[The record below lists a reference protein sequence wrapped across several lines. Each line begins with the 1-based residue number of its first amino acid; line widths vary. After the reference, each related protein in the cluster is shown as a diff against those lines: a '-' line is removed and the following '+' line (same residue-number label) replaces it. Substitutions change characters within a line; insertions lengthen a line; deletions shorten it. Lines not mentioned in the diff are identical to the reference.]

1 MPNKFAVNSL
11 ETFLVAHFKLYT
23 KSKNKIWNRLFY
35 LYFRSIKQENM
46 KNKALL
52 VGINKYPDPR
62 NELRGCVNDILDMEH
77 FIADAN
83 KVYPKQNI
91 KKLTNKDATKKG
103 ILSQLKWLIE
113 GAEAGDQLLFHY
125 SGHGAQAPTKFTSL
139 EKDGLD
145 EIICPYDFDGT
156 NNTSLRDKEF
166 AQLFAA
172 IPKGV
177 HFVWISDSCHAED
190 LSRDPFIADEVNKL
204 ENTHYKQFRFF
215 TGLAHFEN
223 SEDEAYDQAN
233 ITIGKIAPII
243 SPLNGALLSAC
254 QSHELSADAYINNRF
269 NGAFTHYLIENLNK
283 YSETKNMKDVIAL
296 VNKDLAKNGYD
307 QNPQSEGLLE
317 NNFFF
322 L

>member
-1 MPNKFAVNSL
+1 
-11 ETFLVAHFKLYT
+11 
-23 KSKNKIWNRLFY
+23 
-35 LYFRSIKQENM
+35 M

-77 FIADAN
+77 FITDAN

-91 KKLTNKDATKKG
+91 KKLTNKEATKKG
-103 ILSQLKWLIE
+103 ILAQLKWLIE

-125 SGHGAQAPTKFTSL
+125 SGHGAQAPTLFTSL

-156 NNTSLRDKEF
+156 NKTSIRDKEF
-166 AQLFAA
+166 AQLFAG

-190 LSRDPFIADEVNKL
+190 LSRDPIITDEANKV
-204 ENTHYKQFRFF
+204 EDKSYKHYRYF
-215 TGLAHFEN
+215 TGLAHFEK
-223 SEDEAYDQAN
+223 SEDELNDQAD

-243 SPLNGALLSAC
+243 SPLNGALLSGC
-254 QSHELSADAYINNRF
+254 QSHELSADAYINNRY
-269 NGAFTHYLIENLNK
+269 NGAFTHYLIENLHK
-283 YSETKNMKDVIAL
+283 YSETKNMKDIIEL

-307 QNPQSEGLLE
+307 QSPQSEGLLE

>member
-1 MPNKFAVNSL
+1 
-11 ETFLVAHFKLYT
+11 
-23 KSKNKIWNRLFY
+23 
-35 LYFRSIKQENM
+35 M

-77 FIADAN
+77 FIAETN
-83 KVYPKQNI
+83 KVYSKENI
-91 KKLTNKDATKKG
+91 KKLTDKQATKKG
-103 ILSQLKWLIE
+103 IITNLKWLLE
-113 GAEAGDQLLFHY
+113 DAEPGDQLLFHY
-125 SGHGAQAPTKFTSL
+125 SGHGAQAPTLFTSL

-166 AQLFAA
+166 AQLFAT

-190 LSRDPFIADEVNKL
+190 LSRDPFKVEEMDDDKY
-204 ENTHYKQFRFF
+204 NTRYRFF
-215 TGLAHFEN
+215 LGTDMLKERVNEEEEKADI
-223 SEDEAYDQAN
+223 S
-233 ITIGKIAPII
+233 IGSIAPII

-283 YSETKNMKDVIAL
+283 YSASKNMRSIIGL
-296 VNKDLAKNGYD
+296 VNKDLEKNGYD

-317 NNFFF
+317 NKFFF

>member
-1 MPNKFAVNSL
+1 
-11 ETFLVAHFKLYT
+11 
-23 KSKNKIWNRLFY
+23 
-35 LYFRSIKQENM
+35 M

-77 FIADAN
+77 FITDAN

-91 KKLTNKDATKKG
+91 KKLTNKEATKKG

-125 SGHGAQAPTKFTSL
+125 SGHGAQAPTLFTSL

-156 NNTSLRDKEF
+156 NKTSLRDKEF
-166 AQLFAA
+166 AQLFAG

-190 LSRDPFIADEVNKL
+190 LSRDPVITDEAYKVENTDYKHYRYFTGLSHFEKREDEVN
-204 ENTHYKQFRFF
+204 EQV
-215 TGLAHFEN
+215 
-223 SEDEAYDQAN
+223 D

-243 SPLNGALLSAC
+243 RPLNGALLSGC
-254 QSHELSADAYINNRF
+254 QSHELSADAYINNRY
-269 NGAFTHYLIENLNK
+269 NGAFTHYLIRNLNK
-283 YSETKNMKDVIAL
+283 YSDTKNMKDVIAL

-307 QNPQSEGLLE
+307 QSPQSEGLLE

>member
-1 MPNKFAVNSL
+1 
-11 ETFLVAHFKLYT
+11 
-23 KSKNKIWNRLFY
+23 
-35 LYFRSIKQENM
+35 M

-62 NELRGCVNDILDMEH
+62 NELRGCVNDILEMEH
-77 FIADAN
+77 FITETN
-83 KVYPKQNI
+83 KVYLKQNI
-91 KKLTNKDATKKG
+91 KKLTNKEATKKG
-103 ILSQLKWLIE
+103 IITQLKWLIE
-113 GAEAGDQLLFHY
+113 GAEPGDQLLFHY
-125 SGHGAQAPTKFTSL
+125 SGHGAQAPTKFNSL

-166 AQLFAA
+166 TQLFAG

-190 LSRDPFIADEVNKL
+190 LSRNPYITDEANKL

-223 SEDEAYDQAN
+223 SEDEIYDQAN
-233 ITIGKIAPII
+233 ITIGRIAPII
-243 SPLNGALLSAC
+243 RPLNGALLSAC

-283 YSETKNMKDVIAL
+283 YSETKNMKDVIEL
-296 VNKDLAKNGYD
+296 VNQDLAKNGYD
-307 QNPQSEGLLE
+307 QSPQTEGLLE

>member
-1 MPNKFAVNSL
+1 
-11 ETFLVAHFKLYT
+11 
-23 KSKNKIWNRLFY
+23 
-35 LYFRSIKQENM
+35 M

-62 NELRGCVNDILDMEH
+62 NELRGCVNDILEMEH
-77 FIADAN
+77 FIAETN
-83 KVYPKQNI
+83 KVYSKQNI
-91 KKLTNKDATKKG
+91 KKLTNKDATKKE
-103 ILSQLKWLIE
+103 IITQLKWLIE

-166 AQLFAA
+166 AQLFAT

-190 LSRDPFIADEVNKL
+190 LSRDPFKVDEEDFKVN
-204 ENTHYKQFRFF
+204 NTQFRFF
-215 TGLAHFEN
+215 TGLTHFEQSVEN
-223 SEDEAYDQAN
+223 
-233 ITIGKIAPII
+233 IAPITK
-243 SPLNGALLSAC
+243 PLNGALLSAC
-254 QSHELSADAYINNRF
+254 QSHELSADTYINKRF
-269 NGAFTHYLIENLNK
+269 IGAFTHYLIENLNK
-283 YSETKNMKDVIAL
+283 YSGNKNMRSIVGL
-296 VNKDLAKNGYD
+296 VNKDLEKNGYD
-307 QNPQSEGLLE
+307 QNPQSEGLLD
-317 NNFFF
+317 NKFFF

>member
-1 MPNKFAVNSL
+1 
-11 ETFLVAHFKLYT
+11 
-23 KSKNKIWNRLFY
+23 
-35 LYFRSIKQENM
+35 M

-62 NELRGCVNDILDMEH
+62 NELRGCVNDILEMEH
-77 FIADAN
+77 FIAETN
-83 KVYPKQNI
+83 KVYSKQNI
-91 KKLTNKDATKKG
+91 KKLTNKEATKKG
-103 ILSQLKWLIE
+103 ILTQLKWLID
-113 GAEAGDQLLFHY
+113 GAEPGDQLLFHY

-190 LSRDPFIADEVNKL
+190 LSRDPFITDETNKV
-204 ENTHYKQFRFF
+204 ENTHYKHYRYF
-215 TGLAHFEN
+215 TGLTHFEKM
-223 SEDEAYDQAN
+223 EDEANDQAD
-233 ITIGKIAPII
+233 ITIGRIAPII
-243 SPLNGALLSAC
+243 SLLNGALLSAC
-254 QSHELSADAYINNRF
+254 QSHELSADTYINKRF
-269 NGAFTHYLIENLNK
+269 IGAFTHYLIENLNK
-283 YSETKNMKDVIAL
+283 YSGNKNMRSIIGL
-296 VNKDLAKNGYD
+296 VNKDLEKNGYD
-307 QNPQSEGLLE
+307 QSPQSEGLLE

-322 L
+322 F

>member
-1 MPNKFAVNSL
+1 
-11 ETFLVAHFKLYT
+11 
-23 KSKNKIWNRLFY
+23 
-35 LYFRSIKQENM
+35 M

-62 NELRGCVNDILDMEH
+62 NELRGCVNDILEMEH
-77 FIADAN
+77 FIAEAN
-83 KVYPKQNI
+83 KVYPKKNI
-91 KKLTNKDATKKG
+91 KKLTNKEATKKE
-103 ILSQLKWLIE
+103 ILIQLKWLIE

-145 EIICPYDFDGT
+145 EIICPYDYDGT

-166 AQLFAA
+166 AQLFTA

-190 LSRDPFIADEVNKL
+190 LSRDPFKVDEEDFNAN
-204 ENTHYKQFRFF
+204 NTHYRFF
-215 TGLAHFEN
+215 TGLSHFDN
-223 SEDEAYDQAN
+223 SEDEANDLAD
-233 ITIGKIAPII
+233 IAIGKIAPII
-243 SPLNGALLSAC
+243 KPLNGALLSAC
-254 QSHELSADAYINNRF
+254 QSHQLSADTYINKRF
-269 NGAFTHYLIENLNK
+269 IGAFTHYLIENLNK
-283 YSETKNMKDVIAL
+283 HSDTKNMRSIIEI
-296 VNKDLAKNGYD
+296 VNKDLGKNGYD

-317 NNFFF
+317 NKFFF